1 MEEFT
6 ICPVKFSGQPE
17 NAGQR
22 LTKEQMCYDLLDELE
37 IQYDRV
43 DHDAADTI
51 AACHRVETVLG
62 SEICKNLFLCNRQK
76 TQYYLLL
83 MQGDKVFKTK
93 DLSKQ
98 LGCARLSFADSEDLM
113 KCLNLTPGSVSV
125 LGPQFDQ
132 EKQVQLVV
140 DRPIQESRMI
150 ACHPCINTSTVA
162 FPAVDLFEKVLPA
175 LKHTP
180 IFVDLPQ
187 QAQPDAPVSSGEAG

>member
-6 ICPVKFSGQPE
+6 ICPIKFSGRPE

-22 LTKEQMCYDLLDELE
+22 LPKEQMCYELLDELN

-51 AACHRVETVLG
+51 AACHQVETVLE

-98 LGCARLSFADSEDLM
+98 LGCARLSFADSADLLER
-113 KCLNLTPGSVSV
+113 LNLTPGSVSV
-125 LGPQFDQ
+125 LGLQFDK
-132 EKQVQLVV
+132 ENRVQLVV

-162 FPAVDLFEKVLPA
+162 FAAADLFEKVLPA
-175 LKHTP
+175 LEHTP
-180 IFVDLPQ
+180 IFVDLP
-187 QAQPDAPVSSGEAG
+187 ADAPAGSGEAG